1 MSDSHVVLSHA
12 VDPTRRLPVYVVS
25 PKFDPCTVTLADP
38 VLTRF
43 VGLISLSDRSST
55 ENATVTLPTSCP
67 TLNDIRRVPK
77 RH

>member
-38 VLTRF
+38 VLARI
-43 VGLISLSDRSST
+43 VGLITLSDATST
-55 ENATVTLPTSCP
+55 EYTKVALPTS
-67 TLNDIRRVPK
+67 
-77 RH
+77 